1 MFERVTVH
9 PFFPTYVWVHDLKP
23 EIYQRLNP
31 QLLKDLDEMTAP
43 RPPLPPGNHSWQTE
57 QRLHEIEEF
66 NELTGI
72 INGACKG
79 VLDQIEIA
87 YDSFVITGCWANM
100 SPPGVFHIAHTHPNN
115 FLSGVYYAQVQE
127 GADSISF
134 HEPRPQQDII
144 SPTATRLNK
153 YNSLVHQLKVKP
165 GRLVIFPSWFVHS
178 VGRNE
183 SDRLR
188 VSVSFNMM
196 FTSYAEKISQPKWSG
211 IPVRRRG
218 SS

>member
-23 EIYQRLNP
+23 ELYQRLNQ
-31 QLLKDLDEMTAP
+31 QLLKDIDEMTAP
-43 RPPLPPGNHSWQTE
+43 RPQLPPGNHSWQTE

-66 NELTGI
+66 DEVTGI
-72 INGACKG
+72 INSACKG
-79 VLDQIEIA
+79 VLDQIEIG
-87 YDSFVITGCWANM
+87 YDSFAITGCWANM

-115 FLSGVYYAQVQE
+115 FLRGVYYVQVQE

-134 HEPRPQQDII
+134 HEPQPQTDII
-144 SPTATRLNK
+144 SPSAIRMNK

-188 VSVSFNMM
+188 VSVSFNIM
-196 FTSYAEKISQPKWSG
+196 FNAYAEKISRPKWSG
-211 IPVRRRG
+211 IPVRRRN
-218 SS
+218 ST